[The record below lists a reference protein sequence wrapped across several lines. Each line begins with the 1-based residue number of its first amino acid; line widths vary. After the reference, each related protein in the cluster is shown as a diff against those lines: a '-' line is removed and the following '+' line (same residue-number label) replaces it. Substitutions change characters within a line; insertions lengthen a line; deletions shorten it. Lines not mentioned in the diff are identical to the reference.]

1 MPFVYELIRVMKEN
15 LIRLN
20 AKEWVLEIIADRWD
34 RTLKHPLHA
43 AAFFLNPRFQYKRG
57 VGTDPDLLQA
67 VHEVFAKLDPTSEG
81 LSQFGNEIIL
91 FRDAK
96 RGFGD
101 RAAIASRSEMVPAEW
116 WFMYGNHTPTL
127 RRLAIKALSQTASS
141 SACERNWSTFA
152 LIHTKQRNRL
162 AYPMLQQLVF
172 YYYNMK
178 LKIRDMEA
186 EHDKVAEKDYLDL
199 LDIATEVGEEEDN
212 QLFQWVRPLHLDDED
227 GNPDPR
233 IAAHV
238 REAGVDV
245 D

>member
-1 MPFVYELIRVMKEN
+1 MPFVYKLIRVMKEN

-57 VGTDPDLLQA
+57 VGIDPDLLQV
-67 VHEVFAKLDPTSEG
+67 VH
-81 LSQFGNEIIL
+81 EIIL

-101 RAAIASRSEMVPAEW
+101 QAAIASRSEMVPTEW

-127 RRLAIKALSQTASS
+127 RRLAIKVLSQTTSS

-162 AYPMLQQLVF
+162 
-172 YYYNMK
+172 
-178 LKIRDMEA
+178 IRDMEA

-227 GNPDPR
+227 GNPDPQ